1 MVCASNAPTREW
13 PHDRCTPNPATRRPA
28 FTMKASTRRDDFG
41 DFTMFPP
48 DIDWLKENEWYEVC
62 PVCKGRAHYCLRCLD
77 LGAVVHN
84 CEPPPYRHRRIRP
97 GRFRGEDPITSAVCL
112 LPRAAVRPTSDSAP
126 SCPPRRLGTLIAQ
139 LRCGQSL

>member
-41 DFTMFPP
+41 DFTMLKDPCLYPLSDGQRCCECATCHPNPVFPP
-48 DIDWLKENEWYEVC
+48 DIDWLREDEWYELC

-77 LGAVVHN
+77 LGAVVHH
-84 CEPPPYRHRRIRP
+84 CEPPLTDTA
-97 GRFRGEDPITSAVCL
+97 ESVQADAV
-112 LPRAAVRPTSDSAP
+112 
-126 SCPPRRLGTLIAQ
+126 
-139 LRCGQSL
+139 